1 MKEIFSYLS
10 ESTAVVVIFRLF
22 LSTILG
28 GIIGFE
34 RGKHGRA
41 AGFRTHII
49 LCVGAA
55 LTSLVG
61 IYCFEELGYQTD
73 PLRIA
78 AQVVSGIGFLGAG
91 AIILK
96 NKTTITGLT
105 TAAGMWTTAVIG
117 IAAGAGFYA
126 GAVTGAVLLFCTT
139 TFFTMFEKA
148 RKSIVNVYAE
158 IADAKKT
165 NGVIDELY
173 NVCDGISDIQIHTP
187 KAKISGA
194 VAIVIV
200 LDKEHSSS
208 KDVLKTIQ
216 GIDGIIFAVY
226 Q

>member
-1 MKEIFSYLS
+1 MKELFDFLRN
-10 ESTAVVVIFRLF
+10 STVFIVIFRLF

-61 IYCFEELGYQTD
+61 IYCYQELGSGTD
-73 PLRIA
+73 PMRIA

-117 IAAGAGFYA
+117 IAAGAGFYS
-126 GAVTGAVLLFCTT
+126 GAVTGAILLFCTT
-139 TFFTMFEKA
+139 TFFTLFEKA

-158 IADAKKT
+158 IADANKT

-173 NVCDGISDIQIHTP
+173 RVCDGISDVQIHSP
-187 KAKISGA
+187 KAKIEGA

-200 LDKEHSSS
+200 IDKEHYHAD
-208 KDVLKTIQ
+208 DVLKKIQ
-216 GIDGIIFAVY
+216 SIDGVIFAVF